1 MDMDDIKENFGITA
15 VGIGFVLGGIIIAP
29 FYVIYLIGKGIY
41 YYLPSNIRKRKMEA
55 QEKRDKEEKERQQD
69 AEIEEL
75 EKRMGLSTENK
86 FRLFYDRHYYKNPEA
101 RSREEYLE
109 DLREKVTEHYASPDI
124 IVAVEHYDPGYY
136 ESLYQE
142 KEAFRIDESW
152 NNKILF
158 TSDPLPFAKYHA
170 HKKGILGSGRKK
182 VEGST
187 SAYENCYVV
196 LLIHKDYYRILA
208 DALIRH
214 KETVDSKRVG
224 SFSLNNSASA
234 YFDYFRAYMKHFA
247 FHPSQMTEPFNSY
260 FRLLYTLTECGNYD
274 NYFIVQ
280 VPGEFQFSEVEAG
293 TDERLNKFIADFK
306 RKYKKQ

>member
-1 MDMDDIKENFGITA
+1 MDWDDIKDNFEMGA
-15 VGIGFVLGGIIIAP
+15 LCAGFVVVGIIIAP
-29 FYVIYLIGKGIY
+29 FYGVYLIGKGVW
-41 YYLPSNIRKRKMEA
+41 YYLPKNVRKRKMQA
-55 QEKRDKEEKERQQD
+55 REKQDKAEKEQQQD
-69 AEIEEL
+69 MEVEKL
-75 EKRMGLSTENK
+75 EKQLGMNTGNK
-86 FRLFYDRHYYKNPEA
+86 FRIFYDPHYYKNPESG
-101 RSREEYLE
+101 SREEYLE
-109 DLREKVTEHYASPDI
+109 NLRKKVTEHHASPDI
-124 IVAVEHYDPGYY
+124 IVAVEHYDPKYY

-142 KEAFRIDESW
+142 MEAFRIDESW
-152 NNKILF
+152 NHKILY
-158 TSDPLPFAKYHA
+158 TSSPCPYATYNA
-170 HKKGILGSGRKK
+170 HKKGKLKA
-182 VEGST
+182 
-187 SAYENCYVV
+187 SAFISKDCYVT
-196 LLIHKDYYRILA
+196 LLIHKDYYRIPD

-293 TDERLNKFIADFK
+293 TDEQLNEFIEDFK
-306 RKYKKQ
+306 RKNKKDEML